1 VFAFDRTISRLLE
14 MQGVQYVQASLSAF
28 PQGPA
33 FVDHTFSYAIQ
44 QHHRPY
50 AYDTEAHKAVAA
62 TEDVPAERS
71 PDDSLLQRIGL
82 LPIGTTQLFAG
93 TAAVEP
99 AALEGEQ
106 VVAEGV
112 TELRKDLDRALLQLW
127 RQYRIG
133 SIDETA
139 HALTRSGGHSADSV
153 GQESEQHSPSA
164 SNPTD
169 VLAQVMHRDDCVVCL
184 TDVAEYAVRL
194 FTLVPQTHSTEEAV
208 KLAEQSVGPSA
219 AVVRQI
225 VYERLLPACVA
236 LLPRDNGYCSFDEF
250 QSAVR
255 SLLHALVR
263 DSALIERLDEL
274 PHWLPLKALLDAGNA
289 RIR

>member
-14 MQGVQYVQASLSAF
+14 MQGVQYVQASLTAF

-44 QHHRPY
+44 QHHRPH

-62 TEDVPAERS
+62 TEEVPAERS

-82 LPIGTTQLFAG
+82 LPGGTTQLFVG
-93 TAAVEP
+93 TAEVEP

-106 VVAEGV
+106 VMAESV
-112 TELRKDLDRALLQLW
+112 TELRKDLDRALQQLW

-139 HALTRSGGHSADSV
+139 HALGDGDHSADSV
-153 GQESEQHSPSA
+153 GQESEQHSLSA
-164 SNPTD
+164 SNPAD
-169 VLAQVMHRDDCVVCL
+169 VQAQVMHRDDCVVCL

-194 FTLVPQTHSTEEAV
+194 FTLVPQTHSTAEAIS
-208 KLAEQSVGPSA
+208 LAEQAVGPSA

-225 VYERLLPACVA
+225 VYERLLPASIA
-236 LLPRDNGYCSFDEF
+236 MLPRDNGYCSFVEF
-250 QSAVR
+250 QTAMHN
-255 SLLHALVR
+255 LLHALVR

-274 PHWLPLKALLDAGNA
+274 PHWLPLKPLLDAGKA
-289 RIR
+289 RMR

>member
-14 MQGVQYVQASLSAF
+14 MQGVQYVQASLTAF

-62 TEDVPAERS
+62 TEEVSVERS

-82 LPIGTTQLFAG
+82 LPGGTTQLFNG
-93 TAAVEP
+93 TAAVES
-99 AALEGEQ
+99 AALEGDQ
-106 VVAEGV
+106 AVAEGV
-112 TELRKDLDRALLQLW
+112 TELRKDLDRALQQLW

-133 SIDETA
+133 SIDETS
-139 HALTRSGGHSADSV
+139 HTLGSGGHSADPV
-153 GQESEQHSPSA
+153 GQQPEQHSLSA
-164 SNPTD
+164 SNTTD
-169 VLAQVMHRDDCVVCL
+169 VQAEVMHRDDCVVCL

-194 FTLVPQTHSTEEAV
+194 FTLVPQTHSTEEAI
-208 KLAEQSVGPSA
+208 KLAEQAVGPSA

-225 VYERLLPACVA
+225 VYERLLPASA
-236 LLPRDNGYCSFDEF
+236 AMLPLDNGYCSFVEF
-250 QSAVR
+250 QNAVQ
-255 SLLHALVR
+255 SLLLALVR

-274 PHWLPLKALLDAGNA
+274 PHWLPLKPLLDAGNA
-289 RIR
+289 RMR